1 MLICLICTDKKWQLK
16 TINNYSSIYS
26 DYNDWNKNE
35 KKTSSEE
42 FKMVD
47 LFTGL
52 NSSFGIGNLSSS
64 STVLLFPYK
73 KKKKDKKMLND
84 SHDY

>member
-1 MLICLICTDKKWQLK
+1 MIEIKMK
-16 TINNYSSIYS
+16 
-26 DYNDWNKNE
+26 
-35 KKTSSEE
+35 KKTSFEE

-52 NSSFGIGNLSSS
+52 NSSFRIGNLSSS

-73 KKKKDKKMLND
+73 KKIKGQKNA
-84 SHDY
+84 

>member
-1 MLICLICTDKKWQLK
+1 MIEIKMK
-16 TINNYSSIYS
+16 
-26 DYNDWNKNE
+26 
-35 KKTSSEE
+35 KKTSFEE

-52 NSSFGIGNLSSS
+52 NSSFRIGNLSSS

-73 KKKKDKKMLND
+73 KIKGQKNA
-84 SHDY
+84 

>member
-1 MLICLICTDKKWQLK
+1 MIEIKMK
-16 TINNYSSIYS
+16 
-26 DYNDWNKNE
+26 
-35 KKTSSEE
+35 KKTSFEE

-64 STVLLFPYK
+64 CTGLLFPTK
-73 KKKKDKKMLND
+73 KNKRTKNV
-84 SHDY
+84 